1 MDYGPTLCAGW
12 HQLHA
17 DRHLNYQLN
26 RWAAYGGLRWIEDV
40 RPFTD
45 QFKDYEAWCTIFVAL
60 GECAESEGRTFHAA
74 LHFRAAELFMA
85 RSDARKEPLRRRL
98 LPMLRTANGVPDSAR
113 REVPFQ
119 NARIPVWQFGERSA
133 GRDLVVF
140 GGFGTYVEDFFPVL
154 TRLGRDGWHVVA
166 FEGPG
171 QGSMLQDQDVPFTP
185 HWHGPVSAV
194 LDALGLDDVTL
205 VGLSLGGCL
214 AIRAAAY
221 ESRVR
226 RVIAFDV
233 LADLHEV
240 ATYRRPKTIT
250 TALELLLAIGLL
262 PAVDVAAKKL
272 ARNNLQLQWMLSHAM
287 EAFHA
292 STPAKAIEAGR
303 MFHTRDVSHLVTQ
316 DVLLMAGT
324 DDHIIPIEQLLLQ
337 SRLLTSARSI
347 TTRVFTAA
355 EQAHAHCRIG
365 NLPLALH
372 FATDWV
378 RSREVVRPVGIH
390 SIRKG
395 ANR

>member
-1 MDYGPTLCAGW
+1 MDCGPTLCVGW

-17 DRHLNYQLN
+17 DPHLNYQLN
-26 RWAAYGGLRWIEDV
+26 RWAAFGGPRWIEDV

-45 QFKDYEAWCTIFVAL
+45 QFKDYDAWCTIFVAL
-60 GECAESEGRTFHAA
+60 GERAEAEGRTFHAA
-74 LHFRAAELFMA
+74 LHFRAAELFMQ
-85 RSDARKEPLRRRL
+85 RSDARKAPLRHRL

-119 NARIPVWQFGERSA
+119 NARIPVWQFGNRNA
-133 GRDLVVF
+133 ARPLVVF
-140 GGFGTYVEDFFPVL
+140 GGFGSYVEDFFPVL
-154 TRLGRDGWHVVA
+154 TRLAREDWHVVA

-194 LDALGLDDVTL
+194 LDALRLDDVTL

-214 AIRAAAY
+214 ALRAAAY
-221 ESRVR
+221 EPRVR
-226 RVIAFDV
+226 RVVAFDV
-233 LADLHEV
+233 LADLHGV
-240 ATYRRPKTIT
+240 ATYHRPKAI
-250 TALELLLAIGLL
+250 AAAMELLLAIGLR
-262 PAVDVAAKKL
+262 PVVDTAARRL

-292 STPAKAIEAGR
+292 ATPARAIEAAR
-303 MFHTRDVSHLVTQ
+303 MFHTRDISHLITQ

-324 DDHIIPIEQLLLQ
+324 DDHMIPIEQLLLQ
-337 SRLLTSARSI
+337 SGLLTSARSI

-355 EQAHAHCRIG
+355 EQAQAHCRIG
-365 NLPLALH
+365 NLPLAIR

-378 RSREVVRPVGIH
+378 RSREVKNPTLQ
-390 SIRKG
+390 
-395 ANR
+395 